1 MLSSGSIPQLRCFSC
16 LIDGAMLTGI
26 STTVDECND
35 LDHGFMTRI
44 ISLIRTCPSLRILLL
59 GRPHAFQDQLES
71 PTIRTI
77 DLTSTLL
84 HQDIEA
90 FIHHQILKSS
100 VLSLPELREAIHIA
114 LKDNSDGMFLWV
126 KLMIDELQKS
136 TSRFEVLERLHD
148 LPLGLES
155 AYRLS
160 FLRISQTLDKYELR
174 LAQHLLI
181 SIIVA
186 YRPLRYDELRYVH
199 ALQCKS
205 TEVVDRPLDQ
215 FLLLQPPQRVLKS
228 MEGMVCMT
236 DGFLHLTHSSVR
248 DFLVRPKDRWDL
260 DSVISGFRIDITEAQ
275 RSFSW
280 LCLDYIRLDKNGTTS
295 MTKFYPQS
303 KNDELS
309 LNAQTG
315 EGPTPNHQT
324 ANLGCKLSGAGLY
337 ESNTSS
343 KTAMQNIR
351 DSYPFLEYAALYTFY
366 HLNRSGP
373 LCSNTLAKI
382 KEVFQ
387 SDQSVLWL
395 ELFTHLQFEDLTL
408 RSQMEEYSKL
418 QEVLADTGLDDQIFD
433 IFAQTVKR
441 LRLQQQSLEEDT
453 FPNTQELQN
462 YIDIVSD
469 EDLEALYKREPLPE
483 SEDISE
489 NPSDIPCNSSQSPK
503 TDVSITISR
512 ISRLLQNQGS
522 LPLSHQVE
530 VFLRLTSALR
540 RTRVLIDP
548 LKMLFQLILSKASRI
563 SVYALAPMAEF
574 YFRLHKYQEAFEVY
588 SLASKRLDHVDTS
601 MKFWI
606 YEQLALCCWNLK
618 LDEKDLQYNDIA
630 LNGWRTLFGT
640 KHKNTLDALYSAM
653 DTRRSLGL
661 HRETLDLYDE
671 FFQGQDILPDVDT
684 IHNLHFQE
692 ERYKAYLIGNDWQ
705 RADEMKLCVE
715 KTLKE
720 YRANHGPDSGE
731 RSTVN
736 LQICETNY
744 LLGLFGPALEVAQ
757 LVFETSKKAKGP
769 NHYQTLDAQKW
780 MAVINRNLGLDDAA
794 DDIGEDY
801 LSRTRAVY
809 GLNHRHTQDAEYLL
823 RDFKC
828 TEDWL
833 SGMRWTNQLPRS
845 LRSNISYDDDIFSDD
860 DEESGTG
867 WDHDVYSDDDE
878 EPGTHEDHD
887 VFSKDDEQ
895 LGTGEDNTSC
905 QTSNDEPSHHT

>member
-1 MLSSGSIPQLRCFSC
+1 
-16 LIDGAMLTGI
+16 MLTDI
-26 STTVDECND
+26 SSTVDECND
-35 LDHGFMTRI
+35 LNHGFMTKI
-44 ISLIRTCPSLRILLL
+44 INLIGTCPNLRILLL

-90 FIHHQILKSS
+90 FIHHQISKSS

-155 AYRLS
+155 AYRLT

-186 YRPLRYDELRYVH
+186 CRPLRYDELRYVH

-205 TEVVDRPLDQ
+205 TEVIDRPLDQ

-260 DSVISGFRIDITEAQ
+260 DSVISVFRIDITEGQ

-295 MTKFYPQS
+295 MANFYPPS
-303 KNDELS
+303 KNGEFPLAS
-309 LNAQTG
+309 QTG
-315 EGPTPNHQT
+315 EEPRPDRQT
-324 ANLGCKLSGAGLY
+324 ANLDCKLSGTGHTTP
-337 ESNTSS
+337 E
-343 KTAMQNIR
+343 TAMQNIR

-373 LCSNTLAKI
+373 LCSTTLAKI
-382 KEVFQ
+382 KDVFR

-395 ELFTHLQFEDLTL
+395 EIFTHLQFDDLTL
-408 RSQMEEYSKL
+408 RSQMEEYLDL
-418 QEVLADTGLDDQIFD
+418 QQVLADTGLDDQIFD
-433 IFAQTVKR
+433 IFAKTVKR

-453 FPNTQELQN
+453 CTNTQEVQK

-469 EDLEALYKREPLPE
+469 EDLEALYKRGSLSEPE
-483 SEDISE
+483 EISE
-489 NPSDIPCNSSQSPK
+489 NPHDIPCNSSQSPK
-503 TDVSITISR
+503 TDVSTTIHR
-512 ISRLLQNQGS
+512 ISRLLKCQGS
-522 LPLSHQVE
+522 LPLSRQVE
-530 VFLRLTSALR
+530 LFLRLTSALR

-563 SVYALAPMAEF
+563 SVYALTPIAQF

-606 YEQLALCCWNLK
+606 YEQLALCCYNLE
-618 LDEKDLQYNDIA
+618 LDEKELKYYEIA
-630 LNGWRTLFGT
+630 LNGWRTLYGT
-640 KHKNTLDALYSAM
+640 KHEYTLDALHSTM
-653 DTRRSLGL
+653 FSRRFLGL

-671 FFQGQDILPDVDT
+671 FFQGQDVLPDLDP

-705 RADEMKLCVE
+705 RAHDMKLCIE
-715 KTLKE
+715 QTLKE
-720 YRANHGPDSGE
+720 YRANHGPDSDE
-731 RSTVN
+731 RSEVN

-744 LLGLFGPALEVAQ
+744 VLGHFGPALEAAQ
-757 LVFETSKKAKGP
+757 LAFEKSKKAKGP
-769 NHYQTLDAQKW
+769 NHLQTLDVQKW
-780 MAVINRNLGLDDAA
+780 VTVINRNLGLDDVA
-794 DDIGEDY
+794 DDIGEDH
-801 LSRTRAVY
+801 LARTRIVY
-809 GLNHRHTQDAEYLL
+809 GLNHRRTHDAEYLL
-823 RDFKC
+823 HDFKC
-828 TEDWL
+828 TDDWL
-833 SGMRWTNQLPRS
+833 TGIRWTYRRPRS
-845 LRSNISYDDDIFSDD
+845 LSPSISYDDDVFFDD

-867 WDHDVYSDDDE
+867 GD
-878 EPGTHEDHD
+878 PD
-887 VFSKDDEQ
+887 VFSNDDE
-895 LGTGEDNTSC
+895 
-905 QTSNDEPSHHT
+905 